1 MSDLV
6 VFFLKSFVNV
16 IISLLQIAMFARAI
30 LSWFIDPM
38 NEGGIVAFLTA
49 LTEPVILPVRALCAK
64 MHWFEGMPLDVPF
77 LLTVLLLAMIQS
89 LIGIF

>member
-77 LLTVLLLAMIQS
+77 LITVLLLAMIQS
-89 LIGIF
+89 LIGML

>member
-77 LLTVLLLAMIQS
+77 LITVLLLAMIQS

>member
-30 LSWFIDPM
+30 LSWFIDPL

-77 LLTVLLLAMIQS
+77 LITVLLLAMIQS
-89 LIGIF
+89 LIGML

>member
-77 LLTVLLLAMIQS
+77 LITVLLLAMVQS

>member
-1 MSDLV
+1 MRDLV
-6 VFFLKSFVNV
+6 VFVLKSFVNV

-77 LLTVLLLAMIQS
+77 LITVLLLAMIQS
-89 LIGIF
+89 LIGML

>member
-49 LTEPVILPVRALCAK
+49 LTEPVIIPVRALCAK
-64 MHWFEGMPLDVPF
+64 MHWFEGLPLDVPF
-77 LLTVLLLAMIQS
+77 LITVLLLAMIQS
-89 LIGIF
+89 LIGMF

>member
-49 LTEPVILPVRALCAK
+49 LTEPVIIPVRALCAK

-77 LLTVLLLAMIQS
+77 LITVLLLALVQS

>member
-49 LTEPVILPVRALCAK
+49 LTEPVIIPVRALCAK

-77 LLTVLLLAMIQS
+77 LITVLLLAMIQS

>member
-30 LSWFIDPM
+30 LSWFIDHM

-77 LLTVLLLAMIQS
+77 LITVLLLAMIQS

>member
-49 LTEPVILPVRALCAK
+49 LTEPVIIPVRALCAK

-77 LLTVLLLAMIQS
+77 LITVLLLAMIQS
-89 LIGIF
+89 LIGML

>member
-49 LTEPVILPVRALCAK
+49 LTEPIIIPVRALCAK

-77 LLTVLLLAMIQS
+77 LITVLLLAMIQS
-89 LIGIF
+89 LIGML